1 MPHNNNYSA
10 DRFPPKGNG
19 WTLAHAWN
27 MTHMNNKHVLTVALT
42 CTLPLNA
49 LADNGGFVED
59 SHFSIKARNFYMNR
73 NFLDDRT
80 AQNYSEE
87 WAQGF
92 IGIFE
97 SGFTPGTVGFG
108 VDAIGLLGIKLDTG
122 NGRKGGGTLL
132 LEEDSD
138 GAKDEYSK
146 GGMALKA
153 RLSKTV
159 LKYGEQLVNLPVLA
173 TSDNRLLPE
182 TTQGWLVTS
191 KELPGLTLNAG
202 HFTALRGR
210 DQSEHDS
217 GRLTDLDLIGGSYQ
231 FTPNLSARVY
241 HSDVDDYW
249 RKTYVGATSI
259 LPLGAGYSA
268 TFDFNGY
275 DTKSQGQQ
283 RGGVLDNRIWSL
295 SASLAAGSHTFLIA
309 HQRVTG
315 TGNYTYG
322 VDGNSTVFLA
332 NSVQYSDFNY
342 ENERSWQA
350 RYDFNFAALGAP
362 GLTFMTRYLKG
373 TDFHTALTNNGHA
386 WERDIEMKYVLQS
399 GPAKDLSF
407 RVRQASFRS
416 PDRGLNFNEVRLIT
430 EYPLNIF

>member
-1 MPHNNNYSA
+1 M
-10 DRFPPKGNG
+10 NG
-19 WTLAHAWN
+19 KTLLALAIPC
-27 MTHMNNKHVLTVALT
+27 VL
-42 CTLPLNA
+42 PFNA
-49 LADNGGFVED
+49 LAEGGGFVED
-59 SHFSIKARNFYMNR
+59 AHFSIKARNFYMNR

-92 IGIFE
+92 IGVFE
-97 SGFTPGTVGFG
+97 SGFTQGTVGLG

-138 GAKDEYSK
+138 GAKDSYGY
-146 GGMALKA
+146 GGAAIKA
-153 RLSKTV
+153 RISNTV
-159 LKYGEQLVNLPVLA
+159 LKYGDQLMNLPVLA

-182 TTQGWLVTS
+182 TTQGWLLTS
-191 KELPGLTLNAG
+191 KEIEGLTLHAG
-202 HFTALRGR
+202 HFTALRSR

-217 GRLTDLDLIGGSYQ
+217 GGMTSLDLVGGNYQ
-231 FTPNLSARVY
+231 FNRDLSARLY

-249 RKTYVGATSI
+249 RKTYAGATAQWQLAPSW
-259 LPLGAGYSA
+259 LAK
-268 TFDFNGY
+268 FDFNGY
-275 DTKSQGQQ
+275 DTRSQG
-283 RGGVLDNRIWSL
+283 RALGGKLDNRIWSL
-295 SASLAAGSHTFLIA
+295 SATLNYGPHSVMIA
-309 HQRVTG
+309 HQRVSG
-315 TGNYTYG
+315 DGNYSYG

-350 RYDFNFAALGAP
+350 RYDFDFAALGVP
-362 GLTFMTRYLKG
+362 GLTFMTRYLRG
-373 TDFHTALTNNGHA
+373 TDFHTAQTDNGRA
-386 WERDIEMKYVLQS
+386 WERDIDVKYVVQS
-399 GPAKDLSF
+399 GSAKDLSF

>member
-1 MPHNNNYSA
+1 
-10 DRFPPKGNG
+10 
-19 WTLAHAWN
+19 
-27 MTHMNNKHVLTVALT
+27 MNNKHVLPVVLT
-42 CTLPLNA
+42 CALPLIA
-49 LADNGGFVED
+49 LADTGGFVED

-80 AQNYSEE
+80 PQNYSEE

-92 IGIFE
+92 IGVFE
-97 SGFTPGTVGFG
+97 SGFTTGTLGFG

-138 GAKDEYSK
+138 GAKSQYAK
-146 GGMALKA
+146 GGVAVKA
-153 RLSKTV
+153 RLSNTV

-191 KELPGLTLNAG
+191 KEIPDLTLHAG
-202 HFTALRGR
+202 HFTALRSR

-217 GRLTDLDLIGGSYQ
+217 GRLTVLDLIGGSYQ
-231 FTPNLSARVY
+231 FTPRLNGRAY
-241 HSDVDDYW
+241 YSDVDDYW
-249 RKTYVGATSI
+249 RKHYLGATLI
-259 LPLGAGYSA
+259 APLAEGYSA
-268 TFDFNGY
+268 KFDFNGY

-295 SASLAAGSHTFLIA
+295 SAALTAGPHTVMVA

-315 TGNYTYG
+315 HGNYTYG

-350 RYDFNFAALGAP
+350 RYDFDFAALGVP
-362 GLTFMTRYLKG
+362 GLTFMTRYLRG
-373 TDFHTALTNNGHA
+373 TDFHTAQTDDGRA
-386 WERDIEMKYVLQS
+386 WERDIEARYVVQS
-399 GPAKDLSF
+399 GSAKDLSF

-416 PDRGLNFNEVRLIT
+416 PDRGLDFNEVRVIT
-430 EYPLNIF
+430 EYPINFF

>member
-1 MPHNNNYSA
+1 M
-10 DRFPPKGNG
+10 K
-19 WTLAHAWN
+19 
-27 MTHMNNKHVLTVALT
+27 NKHVFHVALT
-42 CTLPLNA
+42 CTLPLSA
-49 LADNGGFVED
+49 LADNSGFIED

-73 NFLDDRT
+73 NFLDNRT
-80 AQNYSEE
+80 SQNYSEE

-92 IGIFE
+92 IGVFE
-97 SGFTPGTVGFG
+97 SGFTTGTVGFG

-138 GAKDEYSK
+138 GAKSQYAK
-146 GGMALKA
+146 GGVAVKA
-153 RLSKTV
+153 QLSNT
-159 LKYGEQLVNLPVLA
+159 LFKYGEQLVNLPVLA

-191 KELPGLTLNAG
+191 KEITDLTLHAG
-202 HFTALRGR
+202 HFTAMRSR

-217 GRLTDLDLIGGSYQ
+217 GRLTSLDLIGGSYQ
-231 FTPNLSARVY
+231 INRNLNARVY
-241 HSDVDDYW
+241 HSDVEDYW
-249 RKTYVGATSI
+249 RKYYVGATAS
-259 LPLGAGYSA
+259 LPLGDGY
-268 TFDFNGY
+268 TTKFDFNGY

-295 SASLAAGSHTFLIA
+295 AASLAAGPHTFMIA

-315 TGNYTYG
+315 HGKYSYG
-322 VDGNSTVFLA
+322 VDGNSTVFVA

-350 RYDFNFAALGAP
+350 RYDLNFAALGVP
-362 GLTFMTRYLKG
+362 GLSFMTRYLKG
-373 TDFHTALTNNGHA
+373 TDFHTAQTDDGHA
-386 WERDIEMKYVLQS
+386 WERDIEVKYVLQS
-399 GPAKDLSF
+399 GRAKDLSF

-416 PDRGLNFNEVRLIT
+416 PDRGVNLNEVRLIT
-430 EYPLNIF
+430 EYPINLF

>member
-1 MPHNNNYSA
+1 
-10 DRFPPKGNG
+10 
-19 WTLAHAWN
+19 
-27 MTHMNNKHVLTVALT
+27 MNNKHVLPVVLT
-42 CTLPLNA
+42 CALPLIA
-49 LADNGGFVED
+49 LADTGGFVED

-80 AQNYSEE
+80 PQNYSEE

-92 IGIFE
+92 IGVFE
-97 SGFTPGTVGFG
+97 SGFTTGTLGFG

-138 GAKDEYSK
+138 GAKSQYAK
-146 GGMALKA
+146 GGVAVKA
-153 RLSKTV
+153 RLSNTV
-159 LKYGEQLVNLPVLA
+159 LKYGEQLLNLPVLA

-191 KELPGLTLNAG
+191 KEIPDLTLHAG
-202 HFTALRGR
+202 HFTALRSR

-217 GRLTDLDLIGGSYQ
+217 GRLTALDLIGGSYQ
-231 FTPNLSARVY
+231 FTPRLNGRAY
-241 HSDVDDYW
+241 YSDVDDYW
-249 RKTYVGATSI
+249 RKHYLGATLI
-259 LPLGAGYSA
+259 APLAEGYSA
-268 TFDFNGY
+268 KFDFNGY

-295 SASLAAGSHTFLIA
+295 SAALTAGPHTVMVA

-315 TGNYTYG
+315 HGNYTYG

-350 RYDFNFAALGAP
+350 RYDFDFAALGVP
-362 GLTFMTRYLKG
+362 GLTFMTRYLRG
-373 TDFHTALTNNGHA
+373 TDFHTAQTDDGRA
-386 WERDIEMKYVLQS
+386 WERDIEARYVVQS
-399 GPAKDLSF
+399 GSAKDLSF

-416 PDRGLNFNEVRLIT
+416 PDRGLDFNEVRVIT
-430 EYPLNIF
+430 EYPINFF

>member
-1 MPHNNNYSA
+1 M
-10 DRFPPKGNG
+10 K
-19 WTLAHAWN
+19 
-27 MTHMNNKHVLTVALT
+27 NKHVFLVALN
-42 CTLPLNA
+42 CTLPLSA
-49 LADNGGFVED
+49 LADNSGFIED

-73 NFLDDRT
+73 NFLDNRT
-80 AQNYSEE
+80 SQNYSEE

-92 IGIFE
+92 IGVFE

-122 NGRKGGGTLL
+122 NGRKGGGTFL
-132 LEEDSD
+132 LEEDSN
-138 GAKDEYSK
+138 GAKSQYAK
-146 GGMALKA
+146 GGMAVKA
-153 RLSKTV
+153 QLSNTQ
-159 LKYGEQLVNLPVLA
+159 LKYGEQLMNLPVLA

-191 KELPGLTLNAG
+191 KEITDLTLHAG
-202 HFTALRGR
+202 HFTALRSR

-217 GRLTDLDLIGGSYQ
+217 GRLTSLDLIGGSYQ
-231 FTPNLSARVY
+231 INRNLTARAY
-241 HSDVDDYW
+241 HSDVADYW
-249 RKTYVGATSI
+249 RKYYVGATAS
-259 LPLGAGYSA
+259 LPLGEGYS
-268 TFDFNGY
+268 TRFDFNGY

-283 RGGVLDNRIWSL
+283 RGGALDNRIWSL
-295 SASLAAGSHTFLIA
+295 SASLVAGPHTFLIA

-315 TGNYTYG
+315 QGNYSYG

-350 RYDFNFAALGAP
+350 RYDFDFTALGVP
-362 GLTFMTRYLKG
+362 GLSFMTRYLKG
-373 TDFHTALTNNGHA
+373 TNFHTAITDDGQA
-386 WERDIEMKYVLQS
+386 WERDIEAKYVVQS
-399 GPAKDLSF
+399 GSARNLSF

-430 EYPLNIF
+430 EYPINVF

>member
-1 MPHNNNYSA
+1 MTIKNLFAVACVIPLS
-10 DRFPPKGNG
+10 
-19 WTLAHAWN
+19 AHAGS
-27 MTHMNNKHVLTVALT
+27 
-42 CTLPLNA
+42 
-49 LADNGGFVED
+49 GGFIDD

-80 AQNYSEE
+80 SQNYSEE

-92 IGIFE
+92 IATFE
-97 SGFTPGTVGFG
+97 SGFTEGTVGLG
-108 VDAIGLLGIKLDTG
+108 VDAIGLLGLKLDTG
-122 NGRKGGGTLL
+122 GGRKGGGTLL

-138 GAKDEYSK
+138 GAKDSYSK
-146 GGMALKA
+146 GGAALKA
-153 RLSKTV
+153 RFSRTE

-173 TSDNRLLPE
+173 ISDNRLLPE
-182 TTQGWLVTS
+182 TTQGWLLTS
-191 KELPGLTLNAG
+191 KELEGLTVHAG
-202 HFTALRGR
+202 HFTALRSR

-217 GRLTDLDLIGGSYQ
+217 GGLTALDLLGADYQ
-231 FTPNLSARVY
+231 ITPNLSVRAY

-249 RKTYVGATSI
+249 RKYYAGATAV
-259 LPLGAGYSA
+259 LPLTQGYA
-268 TFDFNGY
+268 VKLDFNGY
-275 DTKSQGQQ
+275 DTRSQGQA
-283 RGGVLDNRIWSL
+283 RGGELDNRIWSL
-295 SASLAAGSHTFLIA
+295 AASLSAGPHSFLVA
-309 HQRVTG
+309 YQRVSG
-315 TGNYTYG
+315 SGNYTYG

-350 RYDFNFAALGAP
+350 RYDFNFAALGVP

-373 TDFHTALTNNGHA
+373 SDFHTAQTDNGRA
-386 WERDIEMKYVLQS
+386 WERDIDMKYVVQS
-399 GPAKDLSF
+399 GSAKDLSF

>member
-1 MPHNNNYSA
+1 M
-10 DRFPPKGNG
+10 NG
-19 WTLAHAWN
+19 KTL
-27 MTHMNNKHVLTVALT
+27 LALAIP
-42 CTLPLNA
+42 CALPFNA
-49 LADNGGFVED
+49 LAEGGGFVED
-59 SHFSIKARNFYMNR
+59 AHLSIKARNFYMNR

-80 AQNYSEE
+80 SQNYSEE

-97 SGFTPGTVGFG
+97 SGFTQGTVGFG

-138 GAKDEYSK
+138 GAKGSYGY
-146 GGMALKA
+146 GGAAVKA
-153 RLSKTV
+153 KFSNTV
-159 LKYGEQLVNLPVLA
+159 LKYGDQLMNLPVLA

-182 TTQGWLVTS
+182 TTQGWLLTS
-191 KELPGLTLNAG
+191 KEIDGLTLHAG
-202 HFTALRGR
+202 HFTALRSR

-217 GRLTDLDLIGGSYQ
+217 GGMTTVDLVGGNYQ
-231 FTPNLSARVY
+231 CNRDLSARLY

-249 RKTYVGATSI
+249 RKTYAGATA
-259 LPLGAGYSA
+259 LWQLAPNWLGK
-268 TFDFNGY
+268 FDFNGY
-275 DTKSQGQQ
+275 DTRSQG
-283 RGGVLDNRIWSL
+283 RELGGKLDNRIWSL
-295 SASLAAGSHTFLIA
+295 SATLSTGPHSVMIA
-309 HQRVTG
+309 HQRVSG
-315 TGNYTYG
+315 DGNYTYG

-350 RYDFNFAALGAP
+350 RYDFDFAAVGVP
-362 GLTFMTRYLKG
+362 GLSFMTRYLRG
-373 TDFHTALTNNGHA
+373 TDFHTAQTTDGKA
-386 WERDIEMKYVLQS
+386 WERDIELKYVVQS
-399 GPAKDLSF
+399 GAAKDLSM

-416 PDRGLNFNEVRLIT
+416 ADRGLNFNEVRLIT

>member
-1 MPHNNNYSA
+1 
-10 DRFPPKGNG
+10 
-19 WTLAHAWN
+19 
-27 MTHMNNKHVLTVALT
+27 MNNKHVLPVVLT
-42 CTLPLNA
+42 CALPLIA
-49 LADNGGFVED
+49 LADTGGFVED
-59 SHFSIKARNFYMNR
+59 SHFSIKACNFYMNR

-80 AQNYSEE
+80 PQNYSEE

-92 IGIFE
+92 IGVFE
-97 SGFTPGTVGFG
+97 SGFTTGTLGFG

-138 GAKDEYSK
+138 GAKSQYAK
-146 GGMALKA
+146 GGVAVKA
-153 RLSKTV
+153 RLSNTV

-191 KELPGLTLNAG
+191 KEIPDLTLHAG
-202 HFTALRGR
+202 HFTALRSR

-217 GRLTDLDLIGGSYQ
+217 GRLTALDLIGGSYQ
-231 FTPNLSARVY
+231 FTPRLNGRAY
-241 HSDVDDYW
+241 YSDVDDYW
-249 RKTYVGATSI
+249 RKHYLGATLI
-259 LPLGAGYSA
+259 APLAEGYSA
-268 TFDFNGY
+268 KFDFNGY

-295 SASLAAGSHTFLIA
+295 SAALTAGPHTVMVA
-309 HQRVTG
+309 HQRLTG
-315 TGNYTYG
+315 HGNYTYG

-350 RYDFNFAALGAP
+350 RYDFDFAALGVP
-362 GLTFMTRYLKG
+362 GLTFMTRYLRG
-373 TDFHTALTNNGHA
+373 TDFHTAQTDDGRA
-386 WERDIEMKYVLQS
+386 WERDIEARYVVQS
-399 GPAKDLSF
+399 GSAKDLSF

-416 PDRGLNFNEVRLIT
+416 PDRGLDFNEVRVIT
-430 EYPLNIF
+430 EYPINFF

>member
-1 MPHNNNYSA
+1 MRIRL
-10 DRFPPKGNG
+10 D
-19 WTLAHAWN
+19 
-27 MTHMNNKHVLTVALT
+27 MTHMNNKHVLTIALT
-42 CTLPLNA
+42 CTLPCSA
-49 LADNGGFVED
+49 FADSGGFIED

-80 AQNYSEE
+80 TQNYSEE

-97 SGFTPGTVGFG
+97 SGYTPGTVGFG

-138 GAKDEYSK
+138 GAKDEYAK
-146 GGMALKA
+146 GGMAVKA
-153 RLSKTV
+153 RVSNTV
-159 LKYGEQLVNLPVLA
+159 FKYGEQLMNLPVLA

-191 KELPGLTLNAG
+191 KEISDLTLQAG
-202 HFTALRGR
+202 HFTALRSR

-217 GRLTDLDLIGGSYQ
+217 GHLTSLDLMGASYQ
-231 FTPNLSARVY
+231 FNRYLSTRVY
-241 HSDVDDYW
+241 HSDVEDYW
-249 RKTYVGATSI
+249 RKYYVGATAN
-259 LPLGAGYSA
+259 LPLGTGYTA
-268 TFDFNGY
+268 KFDFNGY
-275 DTKSQGQQ
+275 DTQSKGRQL
-283 RGGVLDNRIWSL
+283 GGVLDNRIWSL
-295 SASLAAGSHTFLIA
+295 SAALVAGPHTFMVA

-315 TGNYTYG
+315 DGNYTYG

-350 RYDFNFAALGAP
+350 RYDFDFATLGAP
-362 GLTFMTRYLKG
+362 GLSFMTRYLRG
-373 TDFHTALTNNGHA
+373 TDFHTAQTDDGHA
-386 WERDIEMKYVLQS
+386 WERDIEVRYVLQS

-407 RVRQASFRS
+407 KVRQASFRS

-430 EYPLNIF
+430 EYPINVF

>member
-1 MPHNNNYSA
+1 
-10 DRFPPKGNG
+10 
-19 WTLAHAWN
+19 
-27 MTHMNNKHVLTVALT
+27 MNNKHVLPVVLT
-42 CTLPLNA
+42 CALPLIA
-49 LADNGGFVED
+49 LADTGGFVED

-80 AQNYSEE
+80 PQNYSEE

-92 IGIFE
+92 IGVFE
-97 SGFTPGTVGFG
+97 SGFTTGTLGFG

-138 GAKDEYSK
+138 GAKSQYAK
-146 GGMALKA
+146 GGVAVKA
-153 RLSKTV
+153 RLSNTV

-191 KELPGLTLNAG
+191 KEIPDLTLHAG
-202 HFTALRGR
+202 HFTALRSR

-217 GRLTDLDLIGGSYQ
+217 GRLTALDLIGASYQ
-231 FTPNLSARVY
+231 FTPRLNGRAY
-241 HSDVDDYW
+241 YSDVDDYW
-249 RKTYVGATSI
+249 RKHYLGATLI
-259 LPLGAGYSA
+259 APLAEGYSA
-268 TFDFNGY
+268 KFDFNGY

-295 SASLAAGSHTFLIA
+295 SAALTAGPHTVMVA

-315 TGNYTYG
+315 HGNYTYG

-350 RYDFNFAALGAP
+350 RYDFDFAALGVP
-362 GLTFMTRYLKG
+362 GLTFMTRYLRG
-373 TDFHTALTNNGHA
+373 TDFHTAQTDDGRA
-386 WERDIEMKYVLQS
+386 WERDIEARYVVQS
-399 GPAKDLSF
+399 GSAKDLSF

-416 PDRGLNFNEVRLIT
+416 PDRGLDFNEVRVIT
-430 EYPLNIF
+430 EYPINFF